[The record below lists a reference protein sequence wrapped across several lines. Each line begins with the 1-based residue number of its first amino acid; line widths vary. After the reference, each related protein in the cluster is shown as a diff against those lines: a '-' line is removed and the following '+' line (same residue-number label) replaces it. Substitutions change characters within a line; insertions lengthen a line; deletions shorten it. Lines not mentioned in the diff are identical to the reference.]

1 MEILFSKFQ
10 KSKTYF
16 TYHRICFKISLMNK
30 LIPLLFSLLFLASC
44 TNSKIYT
51 SRSCT
56 VCINPEDGILLLP
69 LAWEPS
75 FRQLSIAQKNQ
86 LERQILADLR
96 AKGYERIELYDQ
108 LDYELLKAGIQ
119 DLNDPFQRAKIQF
132 ELGYS
137 YLLGLSLGSTREGKD
152 WSYQTEQEAFALDPV
167 PDMEVSAILRIAL
180 IEVSSGDIVSD
191 YTVVSKNSG
200 FSIPDKDGGL
210 DYWNFAT
217 ISGVIQKGVRKGVDF
232 LAKQCAC

>member
-1 MEILFSKFQ
+1 
-10 KSKTYF
+10 
-16 TYHRICFKISLMNK
+16 MNK
-30 LIPLLFSLLFLASC
+30 FIPLLFSLFFLASC

-56 VCINPEDGILLLP
+56 ICLNPEDGILLLP

-75 FRQLSIAQKNQ
+75 FRLLSVAQKNQ
-86 LERQILADLR
+86 LERQILSDLK

-119 DLNDPFQRAKIQF
+119 DLNDPFQRAKIHF

-137 YLLGLSLGSTREGKD
+137 YLLGLSLGPTREGEG
-152 WSYQTEQEAFALDPV
+152 WSYQTEQEAFALDPA

-180 IEVSSGDIVSD
+180 IEVSTGDIVSD
-191 YTVVSKNSG
+191 NTVVSKNSG
-200 FSIPDKDGGL
+200 FSKPDKDGGL

-217 ISGVIQKGVRKGVDF
+217 ISGVIRKGVRKGVDF

>member
-1 MEILFSKFQ
+1 
-10 KSKTYF
+10 
-16 TYHRICFKISLMNK
+16 MNK
-30 LIPLLFSLLFLASC
+30 LISLLFSLLFLASC

-56 VCINPEDGILLLP
+56 ICLNPDDGILLLP

-75 FRQLSIAQKNQ
+75 FRQLSVAQKNQ

-119 DLNDPFQRAKIQF
+119 DLNDPFQRAKIQL
-132 ELGYS
+132 ELNYS
-137 YLLGLSLGSTREGKD
+137 YLLGLSLGPTREGEG

-191 YTVVSKNSG
+191 NTVVSKNSG
-200 FSIPDKDGGL
+200 FSKPDKNGGL

-217 ISGVIQKGVRKGVDF
+217 ISGVIRKGVRKGVDF
-232 LAKQCAC
+232 LAKQCSC